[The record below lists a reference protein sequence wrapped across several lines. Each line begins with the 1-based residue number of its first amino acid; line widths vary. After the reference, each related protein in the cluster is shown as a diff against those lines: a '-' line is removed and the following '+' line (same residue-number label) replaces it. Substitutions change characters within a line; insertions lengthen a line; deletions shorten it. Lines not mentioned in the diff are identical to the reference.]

1 MLCSTRRGAALL
13 SRELRAEC
21 YAGHARRCFSSTLP
35 VARKPDPG
43 APKPPYNVLFFGA
56 DFFSCAVLKE
66 LWEAGSD
73 LIGKTVVVVPPEQKT
88 GRKGAQTYVP
98 PLKTLAQQL
107 DFQVEEVPPAE
118 LKEWVIPRPWR
129 TTTGSQIPDSENVI
143 VTASYGHML
152 PLEVLNK
159 VQQLNA
165 LNVHPSILPRWRG
178 AAPIQYA
185 IMKGDADGANSGEGE
200 QLGVTVQELSRGAFD
215 KGRILAQKAV
225 PSPVSQPGY
234 FTLESH
240 LAREGG
246 LLLVDVL
253 RNFHARQIAAS
264 PQDPEKAT
272 LAPKITKEVANIK
285 WNLQSAREIE
295 RLNRAIG
302 HQEPLRGHYV
312 SPSTAAMI
320 TVQMRLSRNIYP
332 LPDQLKDALP
342 GVVFYDKAQ
351 KLVLVRCADA
361 EEAVAIDQIKKDSG
375 IWVFGKDWYNGIK
388 KLDGQQLLFDTDEWG
403 YRPSVGWRKKDW
415 KKDVKKPEAPPP
427 PHPVPPHLR
436 DRPLPPHL
444 QNSPAA

>member
-1 MLCSTRRGAALL
+1 M
-13 SRELRAEC
+13 
-21 YAGHARRCFSSTLP
+21 TL
-35 VARKPDPG
+35 
-43 APKPPYNVLFFGA
+43 
-56 DFFSCAVLKE
+56 
-66 LWEAGSD
+66 
-73 LIGKTVVVVPPEQKT
+73 Q
-88 GRKGAQTYVP
+88 
-98 PLKTLAQQL
+98 
-107 DFQVEEVPPAE
+107 
-118 LKEWVIPRPWR
+118 IPRPWR

-225 PSPVSQPGY
+225 VRSPSYPVPAALSDSQLSTAQPSPVSQPGY

-302 HQEPLRGHYV
+302 HQ
-312 SPSTAAMI
+312 
-320 TVQMRLSRNIYP
+320 
-332 LPDQLKDALP
+332 
-342 GVVFYDKAQ
+342 
-351 KLVLVRCADA
+351 VRATSLGPFTC
-361 EEAVAIDQIKKDSG
+361 G
-375 IWVFGKDWYNGIK
+375 
-388 KLDGQQLLFDTDEWG
+388 
-403 YRPSVGWRKKDW
+403 
-415 KKDVKKPEAPPP
+415 
-427 PHPVPPHLR
+427 
-436 DRPLPPHL
+436 
-444 QNSPAA
+444 